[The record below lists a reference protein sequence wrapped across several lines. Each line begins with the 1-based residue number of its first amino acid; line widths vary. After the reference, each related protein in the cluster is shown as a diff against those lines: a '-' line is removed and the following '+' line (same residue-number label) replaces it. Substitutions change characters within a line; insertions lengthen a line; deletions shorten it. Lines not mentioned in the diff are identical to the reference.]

1 MSNDSCGVCG
11 GDGRLTNSFGSD
23 ARCPACHGT
32 GRRSED
38 GGGLFHDVTKTKPS
52 HHRATNVAAAKPE
65 KAVWPSTFEG
75 VRLADEVKACATLS
89 AETKLRLTREIID
102 YEGSHGKCTDTFSKK
117 VRRQLRPAS

>member
-1 MSNDSCGVCG
+1 MSNEPCGVCG
-11 GDGRLTNSFGSD
+11 GDGRLQNSFGSD

-38 GGGLFHDVTKTKPS
+38 TGLFRDVTKTKAS
-52 HHRATNVAAAKPE
+52 HHRPTNVAAAKPE
-65 KAVWPSTFEG
+65 KATWPSTFEG
-75 VRLADEVKACATLS
+75 VRLADEVKASGLS
-89 AETKLRLTREIID
+89 AEAKLRLTREIID

>member
-1 MSNDSCGVCG
+1 MSIDSCGVCG

-38 GGGLFHDVTKTKPS
+38 TGVFRDVTKTKPS
-52 HHRATNVAAAKPE
+52 HHRPTNVAPAKPE
-65 KAVWPSTFEG
+65 KATWPSTFDG
-75 VRLADEVKACATLS
+75 VRLADEVKASALS
-89 AETKLRLTREIID
+89 AEAKLRLTREIID